1 MITYKT
7 RTDVQNIDTEH
18 MMNEPANL
26 SDEQTSNPER
36 WSALPLEELSERP
49 NGDTRALNISHVFE
63 LATSIEQVGL
73 IEPIVVDLDGHLLAG
88 GHRLAA
94 LKLLNPHTRSEMV
107 QELLRRAQQEV
118 GEQGISNV
126 HRSLDEL
133 REGLP
138 AEPSFDFDHVPVRVF
153 NFSAHDEPNRA
164 LEVEISENAQRR
176 NYSPAEVLSLYQV
189 LLTKGYTDSPGR
201 PKASER
207 AVKPKIASLIGQ
219 SVRTVRRKLEQA
231 QRAEVASES
240 ELMRGQALKVIKS
253 VQRLRKALENL
264 EPEVA
269 YAVRSSIEWAS
280 AHEGLLG
287 ALEGVERA
295 EEPEICVADHL
306 SFDESDSHD

>member
-1 MITYKT
+1 
-7 RTDVQNIDTEH
+7 
-18 MMNEPANL
+18 MNEP
-26 SDEQTSNPER
+26 SDLNEEPLSNPEH
-36 WSALPLEELSERP
+36 WSALPLKELSERP
-49 NGDTRALNISHVFE
+49 NGDTRALNLSHVFD
-63 LATSIEQVGL
+63 LAASIEQVGL
-73 IEPIVVDLDGHLLAG
+73 IEPIVVDLDGRLLAG
-88 GHRLAA
+88 GHRLGA
-94 LKLLNPHTRSEMV
+94 LKLLNPHTRSEMM

-118 GEQGISNV
+118 GAQGISNV

-133 REGLP
+133 RERLP
-138 AEPSFDFDHVPVRVF
+138 AEPSFDFERVPVRVF
-153 NFSAHDEPNRA
+153 NFSAHDEPDRA

-176 NYSPAEVLSLYQV
+176 NYSPAEVLELYQI

-201 PKASER
+201 PKADER

-231 QRAEVASES
+231 QRAEVASSS
-240 ELMRGQALKVIKS
+240 ELMRDQALKVIKS
-253 VQRLRKALENL
+253 VQRLRKALESL

-295 EEPEICVADHL
+295 EVAEVSVVDDHSL
-306 SFDESDSHD
+306 DESDSHD